1 MPTPTFAFNVT
12 AADGTGTAFTVS
24 ELEGEELISQPFEY
38 RLTLRHA
45 DANLDFSKVVNQAAV
60 LTMSQEAKGT
70 PPVPTAVKI
79 AGVVASFRITRQFD
93 DGDVECEAT
102 LVPKLWRLR
111 MFHGSRVFQGLS
123 VLEIVDR
130 VFAQPIGGAAA
141 LTKTDDYEF
150 RLDDETRYPKREFV
164 MQYRETALDF
174 VQRLLEHEGIYY
186 YFDDGK
192 LILSDHRSQE
202 PDVEGKR
209 AVHFGEA
216 TGSLTPADDQIY
228 RFIFA
233 EQVVPGDVVLRD
245 YDFEAFK
252 DYKVFPDPSAST
264 APSSSGS
271 YARVGTYYEHGRFAV
286 DDRGWTGTKAEDPQG
301 QPADSNA
308 SPTPSQEAEGRRQAQ
323 MERIAAVRAE
333 ELEAQREVGEGQSTA
348 SRLQAGHVFALENHF
363 RFDDAYL
370 VTGVRHRFRPPP
382 TGATPDAM
390 YWNEF
395 TCINA
400 MTQFRPPRRTPVPR
414 VPGVITAKVDG
425 VNANDGSAKVDAE
438 GRYRVTFP
446 FDPDPENGQGVSE
459 PSRPLRLAQ
468 PYAGKDY
475 GIHFP
480 NRADAEMVIACLDG
494 DPDRPLGL
502 SVVPTPWTHAPTP
515 NKQHDLGSQNP
526 TTGSADTGD
535 DKTTFESVKNVIRT
549 QRGHQLIMDD
559 GDASANVGITLQAG
573 KSENE
578 RSTGSIVDTYW
589 GSKIELGGYR
599 HLSALERVL
608 GIASAAVGYFRNVFS
623 RDFPGMA
630 GDALGAI
637 ASQVTTDDHIDDA
650 YGSTTPV
657 GVNIYTNKN
666 VNVTGKDGVNITSPN
681 LFGMF
686 STSLMPGDDAGKHQ
700 YWAEAISKFM
710 INTIWQDFMNDTA
723 DDLLDIEAKAKKY
736 KANKFKNP
744 KAIAA
749 LTWEKNVKKKR
760 ISSLFFTL
768 LQRSGVN
775 ISSMGELKMAS
786 LQSTSVSA
794 GQGGLNLKSSGGIT
808 QEAELDVNI
817 EAHQGIKIS
826 SKGVPYKGS
835 GVIEL
840 LDRLA
845 DKVLPMK
852 ALVGMIQTKFSN
864 LTLDPN
870 ARFKIELENEEGD
883 IFLHTGTGDDK
894 GGDIMAHVQG
904 NGQLKAFVNDG
915 QLHAWSGKSG
925 VQGGIL
931 MEVGSRDGLGESEA
945 LKPLNQS
952 KVGSRITQ
960 TDKLVDVF
968 GKEQV
973 QLRTVDFAQGDAVIK
988 LVKGDQI
995 ELKCGQSSLILKKDG
1010 TITLKGKAIN
1020 LEGSKDVKMEGGNIT
1035 SKASMNNKI
1044 DGSNVKLKATL
1055 DATVEGG
1062 VTMNAKGK
1070 MTTIKGSLL
1079 KAGS

>member
-1 MPTPTFAFNVT
+1 
-12 AADGTGTAFTVS
+12 VS
-24 ELEGEELISQPFEY
+24 EFEGEEVVSQPFEY

-45 DANLDFSKVVNQAAV
+45 DADLDFSKVVNQTAV
-60 LTMSQEAKGT
+60 LTMKQDAKAT

-79 AGVVASFRITRQFD
+79 AGVVASFRITKQFD

-150 RLDDETRYPKREFV
+150 RLDDETCYPKREFV

-186 YFDDGK
+186 YFDGGK
-192 LILSDHRSQE
+192 LILSDHRSKE
-202 PDVEGKR
+202 PDVEGRR

-216 TGSLTPADDQIY
+216 TGSLTPADDQVY
-228 RFIFA
+228 RFIFT

-245 YDFEAFK
+245 YDFESFK
-252 DYKVFPDPSAST
+252 DDKIFPDPSAST
-264 APSSSGS
+264 APQTSGS
-271 YARVGTYYEHGRFAV
+271 YAHVGTYYEHGRFAV
-286 DDRGWTGTKAEDPQG
+286 DDRGWTGVKAEDPQG
-301 QPADSNA
+301 QSADSNA
-308 SPTPSQEAEGRRQAQ
+308 SPTPSQEAEGRRQTQ

-333 ELEAQREVGEGQSTA
+333 ELEAQREVGEGRSTA
-348 SRLQAGHVFALENHF
+348 SRLQAGHVFALEDHF

-382 TGATPDAM
+382 TGTWRPSGGRATDDAM

-395 TCINA
+395 TCIKA
-400 MTQFRPPRRTPVPR
+400 TVQFRPPRRTPVPR

-425 VNANDGSAKVDAE
+425 VNANDGSAKVDPE

-446 FDPDPENGQGVSE
+446 FDPDPENGPGVTE

-502 SVVPTPWTHAPTP
+502 SVVPTPWTHTPTP

-549 QRGHQLIMDD
+549 QRGHQLVMDD
-559 GDASANVGITLQAG
+559 GDAGSNVGITLQAG
-573 KSENE
+573 KSENV
-578 RSTGSIVDTYW
+578 RSTGSVVDTYW

-686 STSLMPGDDAGKHQ
+686 STSLMPGKDAGKHQ

-749 LTWEKNVKKKR
+749 LTWEENVKKKR

-808 QEAELDVNI
+808 QKADLDVKV

-852 ALVGMIQTKFSN
+852 ALVGTIQTKFSN
-864 LTLDPN
+864 LTLDPT

-883 IFLHTGTGDDK
+883 IFLHTGTGDSN
-894 GGDIMAHVQG
+894 GGDIMAHVEG
-904 NGQLKAFVNDG
+904 NGDLKTFANEGLVHG
-915 QLHAWSGKSG
+915 WSGG
-925 VQGGIL
+925 HVL
-931 MEVGSRDGLGESEA
+931 FEVGDRSGLPETKA
-945 LKPLNQS
+945 LAPLDDS
-952 KVGSRITQ
+952 KVKTRLFMDTQ
-960 TDKLVDVF
+960 SAKLYGERFVELGTDKP
-968 GKEQV
+968 GGGP
-973 QLRTVDFAQGDAVIK
+973 TIK
-988 LVKGDQI
+988 ISQGDQI